1 MDVKSLIIAAASG
14 AVGGALAASGIGL
27 TGQIIGNAALG
38 SASEVASQVS
48 SGNKN
53 VKSIAL
59 NAAVMGAAGAVAGKF
74 GGAGVRAKGEDYGES
89 IRGLNKLMTDHRGA
103 SRNPKEYRHKIGKA
117 LKKHKTIKKS
127 VMIKT
132 TITYSASTIGVTW
145 FSHARKGLKK
155 FGKKIKKKFG
165 W

>member
-1 MDVKSLIIAAASG
+1 M
-14 AVGGALAASGIGL
+14 AASGIGL

-74 GGAGVRAKGEDYGES
+74 GGAGVRAKGEEYG
-89 IRGLNKLMTDHRGA
+89 
-103 SRNPKEYRHKIGKA
+103 
-117 LKKHKTIKKS
+117 
-127 VMIKT
+127 
-132 TITYSASTIGVTW
+132 
-145 FSHARKGLKK
+145 
-155 FGKKIKKKFG
+155 
-165 W
+165 